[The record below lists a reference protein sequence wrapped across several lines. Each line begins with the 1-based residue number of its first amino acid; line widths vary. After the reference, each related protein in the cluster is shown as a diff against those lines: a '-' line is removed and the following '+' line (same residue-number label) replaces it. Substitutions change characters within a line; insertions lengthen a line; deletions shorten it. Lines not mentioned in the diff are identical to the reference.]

1 MLERLLYYSIH
12 PGELTYLFQMKQKFK
27 HFRPSGERLT
37 VIAPLLSDEEFCF
50 EALKKVSRSFSVVIQ
65 QLPEELRNPVC
76 LFYLILRGLDTVE
89 DDMQLDHEVK
99 VNLLNSF
106 ATRMNEEA
114 FTLEN
119 VGDTQDYRD
128 LMLHFDK
135 VLREYHKLDDK
146 YKHVITDITERMAF
160 GMNKY
165 FVGEVISYEDWDEYC
180 HYVAGLVGIGLSEL
194 FLASGIETDSRL
206 KDENLSNHMG
216 LLLQKTNIIRDFAE
230 DLEGDR
236 LFWPKAAWSNR
247 VTNPSDL
254 QQNQKKGWETLNELV
269 LNALTHVPHC
279 LNYMSALTNYDV
291 FRFCAI
297 PQLMAIAT
305 LYELYDNS
313 DVLVKNVKIRKGKT
327 ARYFMSDMDFEATEK
342 EFKIFLQ
349 KLYNRSHQP
358 AIKELIN
365 QIEKRHELTV

>member
-37 VIAPLLSDEEFCF
+37 VMSTMLSDEEFCF

-89 DDMQLDHEVK
+89 DDMQLDHQVK

-106 ATRMNEEA
+106 ATRMNAEA

-128 LMLHFDK
+128 LMFHFDK
-135 VLREYHKLDDK
+135 VLREYHKLDTK
-146 YKHVITDITERMAF
+146 YKVVITDITERMAF

-194 FLASGIETDSRL
+194 FLASDIETDSRL

-247 VTNPSDL
+247 VKNPAEL
-254 QQNQKKGWETLNELV
+254 QANTREGLDTLNELV
-269 LNALTHVPHC
+269 INALTHVPHC

-305 LYELYDNS
+305 LYELYDNP
-313 DVLVKNVKIRKGKT
+313 DVLIKNVKIRKGKT
-327 ARYFMSDMDFEATEK
+327 ARYFMSDMDFNATKK
-342 EFKIFLQ
+342 EFKLFLE
-349 KLYNRSHQP
+349 KLYNRSQLP
-358 AIKELIN
+358 AIKELII
-365 QIEKRHELTV
+365 QIEQHNEVSI

>member
-12 PGELTYLFQMKQKFK
+12 PSELTYLFQMKQKFK

-37 VIAPLLSDEEFCF
+37 VMSTMLSDEEFCF

-89 DDMQLDHEVK
+89 DDMQLNHEVK

-106 ATRMNEEA
+106 ATRMNEET
-114 FTLEN
+114 FTLEH

-165 FVGEVISYEDWDEYC
+165 FVGEVISYKDWDEYC

-194 FLASGIETDSRL
+194 FLASGIETDNRL

-230 DLEGDR
+230 DLDGER
-236 LFWPKAAWSNR
+236 LFWPKVSWSSR
-247 VTNPSDL
+247 VKSPKEL
-254 QQNQKKGWETLNELV
+254 QANTQKGLETLNELV
-269 LNALTHVPHC
+269 INALTHVPHC
-279 LNYMSALTNYDV
+279 LNYMSTLTNYDV

-305 LYELYDNS
+305 LYELYDNP

-327 ARYFMSDMDFEATEK
+327 ARYFMSDMDLKATKK
-342 EFKIFLQ
+342 EFKLFLE
-349 KLYNRSHQP
+349 KLYNRSQHP
-358 AIKELIN
+358 TIKELIN
-365 QIEKRHELTV
+365 QIEQHNEVSI